1 MRKVRGVEQSHN
13 SHKELLQQN
22 VERQLKQ
29 IEGIIEDLMD
39 GIDVGQ
45 LTLKERLN
53 MTARFIDLYQRGVTV
68 DNSLDGNGVASY
80 ESMAIES
87 VIRRIRAKD
96 EKAEMRVIDVKSAP
110 YLVIED
116 GQDDWRPDETST
128 LAMDEDDLDD

>member
-1 MRKVRGVEQSHN
+1 MLSIWGWYMRKVRGVEQSHN

-96 EKAEMRVIDVKSAP
+96 EKAEMRV
-110 YLVIED
+110 
-116 GQDDWRPDETST
+116 
-128 LAMDEDDLDD
+128 